1 MKKRFVITLFT
12 VVLCLTCVLSDG
24 AQTEAA
30 KKMKLSRT
38 KLSLKKGKSKTLKVK
53 NVKKGQK
60 IVWKSSKKKV
70 ATVSKKGKVKAKRAG
85 RTVITAKIKK
95 KTLRC
100 RVTVTDKKGDASGKK
115 PERTPAP
122 GSADATPTPGL
133 TPTPAPGLT
142 PMTAQQKAKA
152 SLIEHI
158 MLYGKVN
165 SNGGKVITE
174 SYAEGT
180 GGEMDT
186 TYGIAYQ
193 SEKDCLQFVMLTEY
207 QGSQLTLQMMIP
219 TSDIASVTPQ
229 CAFLYESSAF
239 VAVGTVDLATYTKGT
254 VTDFEIQALTEDL
267 SVESAVELAD
277 KSLQLAMLRWDS
289 MLAERTGLTM
299 RDIGF
304 LSY

>member
-1 MKKRFVITLFT
+1 MKKRFVITLFA
-12 VVLCLTCVLSDG
+12 VVLCLTGVLSDG

-122 GSADATPTPGL
+122 GSGDATPTP
-133 TPTPAPGLT
+133 TPSLT

-158 MLYGKVN
+158 MTYGKVN

-219 TSDIASVTPQ
+219 TSDIACVTPQ

-254 VTDFEIQALTEDL
+254 VTDFEIQAITEDL

-277 KSLQLAMLRWDS
+277 KSLQLAMLRWDN

>member
-1 MKKRFVITLFT
+1 MKKRFVITLFA
-12 VVLCLTCVLSDG
+12 VVLCLTGVLSDG

-122 GSADATPTPGL
+122 GSGDATPTP
-133 TPTPAPGLT
+133 TPNLT

-267 SVESAVELAD
+267 SAESAVELAD